1 LYKRIFTLGKGLK
14 KYIEISYMIHETNDS
29 FPFSNLTLCKPVAS
43 TGGGFFIRYAFK
55 EQPLYIQPPKCYI
68 KQIHAKVGK
77 KMYCDLV
84 FQQENEPFLRW
95 MEHLESQTQ
104 QHLYD
109 NRQQWFQ
116 TDLEKED
123 IEQSF
128 ASPVKMYKSGKEY
141 IVRTNI
147 PSRAGI
153 SIMKIYDEDEKPIP
167 LEEIVENTKVMVI
180 LEIQGIRSSS
190 KSFQVDIE
198 VKQMMVMKPEE
209 IFNTCIFKKKVESA
223 TVPIAS
229 ATVPIAS
236 ATVPIAS
243 ATVPIASATVP
254 IEEEVDMS
262 IETNKLDIPTTE
274 SIMMEFEPQIEE
286 NPLEEDSLREVE
298 LKLDE
303 TADTIALKERK
314 ELYYQMYEEARQKAK
329 VARDLAL
336 SAYLEANQIKNKYM
350 LDDVLNS
357 SSDDSEEEEDD
368 E

>member
-1 LYKRIFTLGKGLK
+1 MEL
-14 KYIEISYMIHETNDS
+14 SYMIHETNDS

-68 KQIHAKVGK
+68 KQIHTKTGK

-84 FQQENEPFLRW
+84 FQQENEAFLRW

-109 NRQQWFQ
+109 NRLQWFQ

-128 ASPVKMYKSGKEY
+128 ASPVKIYKSGKEY

-147 PSRAGI
+147 PSRAGN
-153 SIMKIYDEDEKPIP
+153 SILKIYDEDEKTVP
-167 LEEIVENTKVMVI
+167 LEDIVENTKVMVI
-180 LEIQGIRSSS
+180 LEIQGVRSSS

-209 IFNTCIFKKKVESA
+209 IFNTCIFKKKADAPAAPQTFTEA
-223 TVPIAS
+223 TEPFVPELP
-229 ATVPIAS
+229 VPNDKHS
-236 ATVPIAS
+236 VPEADYP
-243 ATVPIASATVP
+243 VPEAELE
-254 IEEEVDMS
+254 IEE
-262 IETNKLDIPTTE
+262 P
-274 SIMMEFEPQIEE
+274 
-286 NPLEEDSLREVE
+286 PLEEFETDSLCEVE
-298 LKLDE
+298 LDLDE
-303 TADTIALKERK
+303 KADTVALKERK

-350 LDDVLNS
+350 LDDVLDS
-357 SSDDSEEEEDD
+357 SSDDSDNEEYD

>member
-1 LYKRIFTLGKGLK
+1 MEL
-14 KYIEISYMIHETNDS
+14 SYMIHETNDS

-68 KQIHAKVGK
+68 KQIHAKTGK

-84 FQQENEPFLRW
+84 FQQENEAFLRW

-109 NRQQWFQ
+109 SRLQWFQ

-128 ASPVKMYKSGKEY
+128 ASPVKIYKSGKEY

-147 PSRAGI
+147 PSRAGN
-153 SIMKIYDEDEKPIP
+153 SILKIYDEDEKTVP
-167 LEEIVENTKVMVI
+167 LEDIVENTKVMVI
-180 LEIQGIRSSS
+180 LEIQGVRSSS

-209 IFNTCIFKKKVESA
+209 IFNTCIFKKKVDA
-223 TVPIAS
+223 PAVPQPFIEANEPF
-229 ATVPIAS
+229 VPE
-236 ATVPIAS
+236 VP
-243 ATVPIASATVP
+243 VPDVP
-254 IEEEVDMS
+254 VPEADSPVSEAELEIEE
-262 IETNKLDIPTTE
+262 P
-274 SIMMEFEPQIEE
+274 
-286 NPLEEDSLREVE
+286 PLEEIETESLCEVE
-298 LKLDE
+298 LDLDE
-303 TADTIALKERK
+303 KSDTVALKERK

-350 LDDVLNS
+350 LDDVLDS
-357 SSDDSEEEEDD
+357 SSDDSDNEEYD

>member
-1 LYKRIFTLGKGLK
+1 
-14 KYIEISYMIHETNDS
+14 MIHETNDS

-68 KQIHAKVGK
+68 KQIHAKTGK

-84 FQQENEPFLRW
+84 FQQENEAFLRW

-109 NRQQWFQ
+109 NRLQWFQ

-128 ASPVKMYKSGKEY
+128 ASPVKIYKSGKEY

-147 PSRAGI
+147 PSRAGN
-153 SIMKIYDEDEKPIP
+153 SILKIYDEDEKTVP
-167 LEEIVENTKVMVI
+167 LEDIVENTKVMVI
-180 LEIQGIRSSS
+180 LEIQGVRSSS

-209 IFNTCIFKKKVESA
+209 IFNTCIFKKKADAPAAPQTFTEVTEPF
-223 TVPIAS
+223 VPELP
-229 ATVPIAS
+229 VPE
-236 ATVPIAS
+236 VP
-243 ATVPIASATVP
+243 VPNDEHSVP
-254 IEEEVDMS
+254 EAELEIEE
-262 IETNKLDIPTTE
+262 P
-274 SIMMEFEPQIEE
+274 
-286 NPLEEDSLREVE
+286 PLEEIETESLCEVE
-298 LKLDE
+298 LDLDE
-303 TADTIALKERK
+303 KADTVALKERK

-350 LDDVLNS
+350 LDDVLDS
-357 SSDDSEEEEDD
+357 SSDDSDNEEYD

>member
-1 LYKRIFTLGKGLK
+1 
-14 KYIEISYMIHETNDS
+14 MIHETNDS

-68 KQIHAKVGK
+68 KQIHTKTGK

-95 MEHLESQTQ
+95 MERLESQTQ
-104 QHLYD
+104 QTLYD

-128 ASPVKMYKSGKEY
+128 ASPVKIYKSGKEY

-147 PSRAGI
+147 PSRGG
-153 SIMKIYDEDEKPIP
+153 SSVLKIYDEDEKAVP
-167 LEEIVENTKVMVI
+167 LEDIVENTKVMVI
-180 LEIQGIRSSS
+180 LEIQGIRSST

-209 IFNTCIFKKKVESA
+209 IFNTCIFKKKGDGLGEPMSSSM
-223 TVPIAS
+223 PAS
-229 ATVPIAS
+229 ASMSSSMPSVETNEDTIQ
-236 ATVPIAS
+236 ATPHM
-243 ATVPIASATVP
+243 
-254 IEEEVDMS
+254 EEV
-262 IETNKLDIPTTE
+262 
-274 SIMMEFEPQIEE
+274 
-286 NPLEEDSLREVE
+286 PLEEIETESLCEVE
-298 LKLDE
+298 LDLDE
-303 TADTIALKERK
+303 KADTVALKERK
-314 ELYYQMYEEARQKAK
+314 ELYYKMYEEARQKAK

-350 LDDVLNS
+350 LDDVLDSS
-357 SSDDSEEEEDD
+357 SSDDSDNEEDED
-368 E
+368 Q

>member
-1 LYKRIFTLGKGLK
+1 MKL
-14 KYIEISYMIHETNDS
+14 SYMINETNDS
-29 FPFSNLTLCKPVAS
+29 FPFSNLTLCKPLAS
-43 TGGGFFIRYAFK
+43 SGGGFFIRYSFK

-68 KQIHAKVGK
+68 KQIHVKTGK

-84 FQQENEPFLRW
+84 FKQENEAFLQW

-109 NRQQWFQ
+109 NRLQWFQ

-128 ASPVKMYKSGKEY
+128 TSPVKIYKSGKEY

-147 PSRAGI
+147 PSRAGN
-153 SIMKIYDEDEKPIP
+153 SILKIYDEDEKTVP
-167 LEEIVENTKVMVI
+167 LEDIVENTKVMVI
-180 LEIQGIRSSS
+180 LEIQGVRSSS

-209 IFNTCIFKKKVESA
+209 IFNTCIFKKKVE
-223 TVPIAS
+223 PF
-229 ATVPIAS
+229 
-236 ATVPIAS
+236 
-243 ATVPIASATVP
+243 
-254 IEEEVDMS
+254 IEEKESFVPEVNYPLPEVNS
-262 IETNKLDIPTTE
+262 PLPEVNSPVPEAELDIE
-274 SIMMEFEPQIEE
+274 EP
-286 NPLEEDSLREVE
+286 PLEEIKTESLCEVE
-298 LKLDE
+298 LDLDE
-303 TADTIALKERK
+303 KADTVALKERK

-350 LDDVLNS
+350 LDDVLDS
-357 SSDDSEEEEDD
+357 SSDDSNNEESNEEYN

>member
-1 LYKRIFTLGKGLK
+1 MEL
-14 KYIEISYMIHETNDS
+14 SYMIHETNDS
-29 FPFSNLTLCKPVAS
+29 FPFSNLVLCKPVAS

-68 KQIHAKVGK
+68 KQIHAKAGK

-84 FQQENEPFLRW
+84 FQQENEAFLRW
-95 MEHLESQTQ
+95 MERLESQTQ

-109 NRQQWFQ
+109 NRLQWFQ
-116 TDLEKED
+116 TDLEKDD

-128 ASPVKMYKSGKEY
+128 ASPVKIYKSGKEY

-147 PSRAGI
+147 PSRAGS
-153 SIMKIYDEDEKPIP
+153 SILKIYDEDEKTVP

-180 LEIQGIRSSS
+180 LEIQGIRSST

-209 IFNTCIFKKKVESA
+209 IFNTCIFKKKVDAPVVSVRDPEPEPFKEANEPSVPMNEPS
-223 TVPIAS
+223 TVEVEPP
-229 ATVPIAS
+229 VPEIELE
-236 ATVPIAS
+236 
-243 ATVPIASATVP
+243 
-254 IEEEVDMS
+254 IEEPPLDE
-262 IETNKLDIPTTE
+262 IET
-274 SIMMEFEPQIEE
+274 
-286 NPLEEDSLREVE
+286 DSLCEVE
-298 LKLDE
+298 LDLDE
-303 TADTIALKERK
+303 TADTVALKERK

-350 LDDVLNS
+350 LDDVLDS
-357 SSDDSEEEEDD
+357 SSDDSDNEEDD